1 MKGYIKL
8 YRSMLENPLLTK
20 DSDYM
25 AIWVYLLLNA
35 THAQITAMFKGEII
49 TLKEGQLITGRKS
62 ISKKLNIN
70 ETKVQRVLKRL
81 ENEQQIEQQTS
92 NRKRLVTVVN
102 FKTYQQS
109 EQQSEQQ
116 VNNKR
121 TTSEQQVNTNKNV
134 KNVKNVKKRDVG
146 EPDIAYSE
154 IIKHLNDKTGKN
166 FKPSTAK
173 TKELIKA
180 RWNDGQRLDD
190 FKKVID
196 TKTKE
201 WSKDPKMSKYLRPET
216 LFGTKFESYRNEET
230 KKPKSKQSWGI
241 EL

>member
-134 KNVKNVKKRDVG
+134 KNVKNVKERDFG
-146 EPDIAYSE
+146 DIAYSD
-154 IIKHLNDKTGKN
+154 IIKYLNNKTEKN
-166 FKPSTAK
+166 FKTTTAK

-180 RWNDGQRLDD
+180 RWNEGQRLDD

-216 LFGTKFESYRNEET
+216 LFGKKFESYRNEET
-230 KKPKSKQSWGI
+230 NKPKSKQSWGV

>member
-134 KNVKNVKKRDVG
+134 KNVKNVKERDFG
-146 EPDIAYSE
+146 DIAYSD
-154 IIKHLNDKTGKN
+154 IIKYLNNKTEKN
-166 FKPSTAK
+166 FKATTAK

-180 RWNDGQRLDD
+180 RWNEGQRLDD

-201 WSKDPKMSKYLRPET
+201 WSKDPKMAKYLRPET